1 MARRTK
7 EERRERRLDRI
18 RNYDERM
25 KSERISRQEKQKA
38 KDVRKAERREKKL
51 ERIRSYGERKK
62 AKDIRKADRKVKR
75 LEDKLEMTTARS
87 GKADAI
93 YQRQLDRESA
103 KDPYEYSLST
113 TGRRR
118 KRAKKAQKL
127 TSAALAALATKSFY
141 TPASKGHSILRTVK
155 KRPLR
160 LLKTAGRGTGS
171 LSTAKKLDDG
181 EDAATIY
188 EPRLMRKA
196 LLRKK
201 KARLENKLADSQSKR
216 WKLKNP
222 KR

>member
-38 KDVRKAERREKKL
+38 KDV
-51 ERIRSYGERKK
+51 
-62 AKDIRKADRKVKR
+62 RKADRKVKR

-141 TPASKGHSILRTVK
+141 TPASKGHSILR
-155 KRPLR
+155 RPLR
-160 LLKTAGRGTGS
+160 LLKTAGLGTGS

-181 EDAATIY
+181 EDAPTIY

>member
-1 MARRTK
+1 MPRMTK
-7 EERRERRLDRI
+7 EERREKKLDRI
-18 RNYDERM
+18 RSYDERM
-25 KSERISRQEKQKA
+25 KSKRVARQEK
-38 KDVRKAERREKKL
+38 
-51 ERIRSYGERKK
+51 KK
-62 AKDIRKADRKVKR
+62 AKSVRKADRKVKR

-141 TPASKGHSILRTVK
+141 TPASKGHSILR
-155 KRPLR
+155 RPLR
-160 LLKTAGRGTGS
+160 LLKTAGLGTGS

-181 EDAATIY
+181 EDAPTIY

>member
-141 TPASKGHSILRTVK
+141 TPASKGHSILR
-155 KRPLR
+155 RPLR
-160 LLKTAGRGTGS
+160 LLKTAGLGTGS

-181 EDAATIY
+181 EDAPTIY